1 MIIIIFILKSIVT
14 DVFGTRLLI
23 NMLVRSSYLKERK
36 SWLSVKP
43 IKTHD
48 IKYGEEIEPTFLN
61 RTIDIVKHQ
70 RKIFIL
76 TISMIVVGT
85 ASLLIFQLNPG
96 IDFSSGSRVE
106 ILADESR
113 SEERRVGKEWS
124 YRAER

>member
-1 MIIIIFILKSIVT
+1 MICILSILRSFVT
-14 DVFGTRLLI
+14 AVFGTRLLL
-23 NMLVRSSYLKERK
+23 NMWVRSGYLKERK
-36 SWLSVKP
+36 SWLGVKP
-43 IKTHD
+43 SKIHD
-48 IKYGEEIEPTFLN
+48 IKDGEEIEPTFLN

-106 ILADESR
+106 ILADESKI
-113 SEERRVGKEWS
+113 G
-124 YRAER
+124 RAHV